1 VKRGALVWSFIVA
14 LALLAFAGHARADDD
29 EVCGPR
35 TRGWAAACTAAGAG
49 RVEAFQCPPG
59 HIVFSVT
66 MDRRAPVF
74 VDATSEPS
82 GLRQIGGVGLSP
94 IGEFD
99 DFRTAPQPVRDGFER
114 VAACVERDSAL
125 PLGEPARIVAR
136 PDHKGSSAPWRLVAG
151 VVLAAVAL
159 ASRRR
164 FPLRTAALLLA
175 LGAATFALAYGLVGT
190 SFFHQNGHGPNWI
203 GYALGEPCTYGP
215 GFEELFGWAARH
227 RPEHPESLVFGCNGV
242 LAATCPIAAWVVAR
256 RVGAPTSLAWGI
268 AVALAIDPLLLRIAF
283 TESYY
288 VQYSA
293 LLLLGTAVA
302 LSAPTLRPW
311 SPRFL
316 LASAAAGLMLS
327 EAARVHPVGWVAVAA
342 VPLAHLAR
350 PGAAR
355 RRLRQAAIAT
365 ATIGAVIA
373 GAAGL
378 AIFEVL
384 AGATGAQYLPELR
397 RGSHQE
403 LKQGLALLLA
413 VGIAVAITRTWRG
426 RWPLRAALILVVF
439 AAATAG
445 TSLLNVDVDWV
456 RAAHAR
462 MFQATA
468 VAAFVGVVSPV
479 LRRWRY
485 PRAVLA
491 LVLAL
496 GLANAAAHR
505 HWVTELPTDALELR
519 LALSWREDMA
529 SGSRLVTVETAGI
542 AAVQLPFYSP
552 HRDQRA
558 PVVRLDAQGAPPA
571 LGSFGD
577 RVYYYRSSLC
587 STALGRSWC
596 DALERTATLEPI
608 DVHELPARPSTHV
621 CVYDSPTVR
630 VGLYRVMGTNS
641 APPYNRE

>member
-1 VKRGALVWSFIVA
+1 
-14 LALLAFAGHARADDD
+14 
-29 EVCGPR
+29 
-35 TRGWAAACTAAGAG
+35 
-49 RVEAFQCPPG
+49 
-59 HIVFSVT
+59 
-66 MDRRAPVF
+66 
-74 VDATSEPS
+74 
-82 GLRQIGGVGLSP
+82 
-94 IGEFD
+94 
-99 DFRTAPQPVRDGFER
+99 
-114 VAACVERDSAL
+114 
-125 PLGEPARIVAR
+125 
-136 PDHKGSSAPWRLVAG
+136 
-151 VVLAAVAL
+151 
-159 ASRRR
+159 
-164 FPLRTAALLLA
+164 
-175 LGAATFALAYGLVGT
+175 
-190 SFFHQNGHGPNWI
+190 
-203 GYALGEPCTYGP
+203 
-215 GFEELFGWAARH
+215 
-227 RPEHPESLVFGCNGV
+227 VFGCNGV
-242 LAATCPIAAWVVAR
+242 LAATCPIAAWIVAR
-256 RVGAPTSLAWGI
+256 RVGASTSLAWAI
-268 AVALAIDPLLLRIAF
+268 AGALAIDPLLLRIAF

-302 LSAPTLRPW
+302 LSAPTLRSW

-327 EAARVHPVGWVAVAA
+327 EAARVHPVGWVAVAI

-355 RRLRQAAIAT
+355 RRLRHAAIAT
-365 ATIGAVIA
+365 ATLGVVIA
-373 GAAGL
+373 AAAGP
-378 AIFEVL
+378 AILEVL

-403 LKQGLALLLA
+403 LKQGLAILLA
-413 VGIAVAITRTWRG
+413 VGIAVAVTRTWRG
-426 RWPLRAALILVVF
+426 RWPLRTALVLVVF

-462 MFQATA
+462 MFLATA
-468 VAAFVGVVSPV
+468 IAAFVGVVSPV
-479 LRRWRY
+479 LRRLRY
-485 PRAVLA
+485 PRAALA

-558 PVVRLDAQGAPPA
+558 PVVRLDAHGAPPA

-596 DALERTATLEPI
+596 DALEQTAILEPI

-641 APPYNRE
+641 APPYNLE

>member
-1 VKRGALVWSFIVA
+1 MN
-14 LALLAFAGHARADDD
+14 
-29 EVCGPR
+29 
-35 TRGWAAACTAAGAG
+35 
-49 RVEAFQCPPG
+49 QQ
-59 HIVFSVT
+59 
-66 MDRRAPVF
+66 APVF

-82 GLRQIGGVGLSP
+82 GLRRIGGVGLSP

-114 VAACVERDSAL
+114 VAACVGRDTTL
-125 PLGEPARIVAR
+125 PLGEPARIAAT

-164 FPLRTAALLLA
+164 LPLRTAALLLA
-175 LGAATFALAYGLVGT
+175 LGAATFVLAHELVGA

-203 GYALGEPCTYGP
+203 GYALGEPCAYGP

-256 RVGAPTSLAWGI
+256 RVGAPTLLAWAI
-268 AVALAIDPLLLRIAF
+268 AGTLAIDPLLLRIAF

-288 VQYSA
+288 VQYTA

-302 LSAPTLRPW
+302 LSAPTLRSW
-311 SPRFL
+311 SPRLL
-316 LASAAAGLMLS
+316 LASAAAGLILS
-327 EAARVHPVGWVAVAA
+327 EAARVHPVGWIAVAV

-355 RRLRQAAIAT
+355 RRLQQAAIAT
-365 ATIGAVIA
+365 ATLGVVIA
-373 GAAGL
+373 AAAGP

-384 AGATGAQYLPELR
+384 GGATGAHYVPELR

-403 LKQGLALLLA
+403 LNQGLAILLA
-413 VGIAVAITRTWRG
+413 VGIAVAVTRAWRG
-426 RWPLRAALILVVF
+426 RWPLRAALVLVVF
-439 AAATAG
+439 VAATAG

-462 MFQATA
+462 MFLATA
-468 VAAFVGVVSPV
+468 IAAFVVVVSPV
-479 LRRWRY
+479 LRRGRY
-485 PRAVLA
+485 RRAAPA
-491 LVLAL
+491 LVVAL

-505 HWVTELPTDALELR
+505 RWVTELPTDALELR

-529 SGSRLVTVETAGI
+529 SGSRLVALETAGVT
-542 AAVQLPFYSP
+542 AVDLPFYSP
-552 HRDQRA
+552 HRDWRA
-558 PVVRLDAQGAPPA
+558 PVVGLDARDAPPA

-577 RVYYYRSSLC
+577 GVYYYRSSLC
-587 STALGRSWC
+587 STPLGHGWC
-596 DALERTATLEPI
+596 DALEQTATLEPV
-608 DVHELPARPSTHV
+608 DVHELPARPSTHA